1 MFQDSLGFWN
11 PHGGFWI
18 PDTGFQYSSVVLGFW
33 IPIFSGIPDSLRRIA
48 DSKTQD
54 SGFHKLKFPRFQNAD
69 SVIWCERSSVSLCCD
84 LFIEC
89 CYFSYLSVGKPVPPI
104 RRSGLR
110 TNTRRMSRHVWCC
123 FLLTLLRISKSSYI
137 MKFSGRKQRKFSD
150 WNSRGYL
157 LFVHFRVSE
166 SYKGLEE

>member
-54 SGFHKLKFPRFQNAD
+54 SGFHKLKFPRFQNGANGPRLA
-69 SVIWCERSSVSLCCD
+69 SVVTFLSNVVTFWI
-84 LFIEC
+84 I
-89 CYFSYLSVGKPVPPI
+89 SYLSVGKPVPPI